1 MIECENCERP
11 FNPVST
17 RWLCPN
23 CKWKAD
29 CCTGEPIPISGDASS
44 ALIQVSEELKDSTTT
59 T

>member
-11 FNPVST
+11 FEPVTT

-29 CCTGEPIPISGDASS
+29 CCNGSPLPIAGD
-44 ALIQVSEELKDSTTT
+44 VSYVKPTESEGLKDSTTT